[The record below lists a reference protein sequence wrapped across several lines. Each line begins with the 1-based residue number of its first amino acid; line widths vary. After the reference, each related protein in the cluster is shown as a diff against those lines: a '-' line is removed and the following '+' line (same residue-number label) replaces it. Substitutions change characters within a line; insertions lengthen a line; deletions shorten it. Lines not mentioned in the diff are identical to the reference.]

1 MKNVQ
6 NATRFNHI
14 NKNKM
19 TKEQIFETVKN
30 IIEEKG
36 FDDLT
41 IESSF
46 DDLGMDSLDLAE
58 IEMEIEVQLK
68 ISIPDEKSCVSQ
80 TVNEL
85 IEIVYE
91 ILEDKKEVSQQTNK

>member
-1 MKNVQ
+1 
-6 NATRFNHI
+6 
-14 NKNKM
+14 M

-68 ISIPDEKSCVSQ
+68 ISIPDEKSCEYE

-85 IEIVYE
+85 VEIVYE